1 MVKKDPRLTGQMPA
15 RGEPFGQWPRTTD
28 LGSVDVELLVT
39 VTFLVDLG
47 LQIGFPHRVAEGV
60 CHRLAGRRDHGVPH
74 HAAGAASD
82 GMDRCPRRRW
92 RSRRFALPW
101 QHRSE
106 GYRSAKNSLPSNSYE
121 PSKTMAAMVL
131 RRVIMT
137 LTGGLGQVARLLRA
151 PSAVQ

>member
-1 MVKKDPRLTGQMPA
+1 MA
-15 RGEPFGQWPRTTD
+15 ARTTD

-47 LQIGFPHRVAEGV
+47 LQSGFPIEWLKAYVIAWPVAAIMAFRIMPPAR
-60 CHRLAGRRDHGVPH
+60 RLTEWIVAR
-74 HAAGAASD
+74 
-82 GMDRCPRRRW
+82 RRRW

-101 QHRSE
+101 RHRSE